1 MGPPSPSSNDEV
13 EEMLGEEFPGED
25 NETQTLI
32 VEGREIHHMRCASHT
47 FQLGEM
53 FFTIFIY
60 LKGIYFKNLVL
71 HLTSF

>member
-32 VEGREIHHMRCASHT
+32 VEGREIHHMRCASYT
-47 FQLGEM
+47 FQ
-53 FFTIFIY
+53 
-60 LKGIYFKNLVL
+60 
-71 HLTSF
+71 